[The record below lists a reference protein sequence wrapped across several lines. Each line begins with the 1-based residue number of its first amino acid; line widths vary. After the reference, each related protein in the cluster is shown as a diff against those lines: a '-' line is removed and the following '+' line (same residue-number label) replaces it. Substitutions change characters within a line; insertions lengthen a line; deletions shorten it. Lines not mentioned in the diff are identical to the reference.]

1 MNSFSTLEWV
11 RDTRGVVTLWLNR
24 PDKNNAFNAQML
36 DELTQ
41 ALTALKADAGCR
53 LLILRGRGKHF
64 SAGADLHWMQA
75 SVELGYADNLADAR
89 VLSDLL
95 HTLYTLP
102 VPTLVVVQGSAF
114 GGALGL
120 ISCCDMAIAADDAL
134 FSLSEVRL
142 GLAPAVISPYVVR
155 AVGARATKRYT
166 LTGDRFG
173 ARQACQLGLL
183 AEVYPAESL
192 DTAVAEWAANLLRN
206 GPAALRASKALLLEV
221 GEGNLDAPLRRTTE
235 QLIAELRC
243 GAEGQEGIR
252 AFLEKRAPAWQEGQP

>member
-1 MNSFSTLEWV
+1 MNSFTTLEWV

-36 DELTQ
+36 AELTE
-41 ALTALKADAGCR
+41 ALATLKADTDCR
-53 LLILRGRGKHF
+53 LLVLRGRGRHF
-64 SAGADLHWMQA
+64 SAGADLRWMQA
-75 SVELGYADNLADAR
+75 SIHLGYDDNLADAR

-95 HTLYTLP
+95 HALYTLP
-102 VPTLVVVQGSAF
+102 VPTLAVVHGSAF

-120 ISCCDMAIAADDAL
+120 ISGCDMAIAADDAL

-155 AVGARATKRYT
+155 AIGARATKRYT

-173 ARQACQLGLL
+173 ASQACQLGLL
-183 AEVYPAESL
+183 ADVYPADSL
-192 DTAVAEWAANLLRN
+192 DTAVAEWAASLLKN
-206 GPAALRASKALLLEV
+206 GPVAQRASKALLLEV
-221 GEGNLDAPLRRTTE
+221 AEADLSEPLRRRTE
-235 QLIAELRC
+235 QLIAQLRC
-243 GAEGQEGIR
+243 GAEGQEGIK